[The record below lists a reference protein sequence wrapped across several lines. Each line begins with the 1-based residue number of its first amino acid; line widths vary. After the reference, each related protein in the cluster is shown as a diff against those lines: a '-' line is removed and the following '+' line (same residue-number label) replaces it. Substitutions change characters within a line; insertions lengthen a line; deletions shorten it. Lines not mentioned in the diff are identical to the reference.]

1 MRLRVLGRV
10 FLAILL
16 LSLVGIAATA
26 FFLMRAL
33 EPKGGKRGYIRVDRP
48 TRRLVVLQ
56 EAEAKGYIRSA
67 RAVDFFATLARRP
80 ATIRVGTYRLSGEED
95 GMQNYR
101 ALGKPISQMFR
112 FPETNWAKRSANLLE
127 KAEVCPAADYLD
139 EVAHPGEHK
148 TDFPLPKD
156 TLEGYLYPDTYD
168 LPPLLGAK
176 GVVGRQLAAF
186 RKKVWEPLNH
196 PKNLHHILILASLVE
211 LETGTEKDRAMIAGV
226 VENRLKKGM
235 PLQIDASLLYGMGE
249 WRDLT
254 FKDYREFDSPYNLY
268 RHKGLPPTPICSPSL
283 ASIRA
288 AMAPARHNYVY
299 YVALPDRTTLFAA
312 TYEEHKKNIVKR
324 KEALK
329 R

>member
-127 KAEVCPAADYLD
+127 KAEVCPAGGL
-139 EVAHPGEHK
+139 PGR
-148 TDFPLPKD
+148 
-156 TLEGYLYPDTYD
+156 
-168 LPPLLGAK
+168 
-176 GVVGRQLAAF
+176 GRPS
-186 RKKVWEPLNH
+186 R
-196 PKNLHHILILASLVE
+196 
-211 LETGTEKDRAMIAGV
+211 RA
-226 VENRLKKGM
+226 
-235 PLQIDASLLYGMGE
+235 QD
-249 WRDLT
+249 
-254 FKDYREFDSPYNLY
+254 
-268 RHKGLPPTPICSPSL
+268 GLPPPQGHPGGLPLPRHLRPPAAPGREGRRRAPTRRVPEKGLGAAGPPQEPPPNPHPRL
-283 ASIRA
+283 ARRVGDGDGEGSGR
-288 AMAPARHNYVY
+288 
-299 YVALPDRTTLFAA
+299 
-312 TYEEHKKNIVKR
+312 
-324 KEALK
+324 
-329 R
+329 